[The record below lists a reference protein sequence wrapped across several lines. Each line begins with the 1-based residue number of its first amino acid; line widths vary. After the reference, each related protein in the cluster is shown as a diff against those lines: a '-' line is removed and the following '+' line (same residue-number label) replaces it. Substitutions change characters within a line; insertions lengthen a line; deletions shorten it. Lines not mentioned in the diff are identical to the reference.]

1 MHTSTGTFGSR
12 PLGRALFFTSL
23 FNNYY
28 ISSQHLGRFFLKVE
42 LGFFKV
48 EGHKGLGSNSYRTLK
63 TREPLRDR
71 ALFVALI
78 CGAERPKKFIEA
90 IKCYESLVCT
100 SGKCDYGALIQ
111 GQNHMFRDLSE
122 INFPSIS
129 KRRQNRY
136 RRTCT
141 SLR

>member
-1 MHTSTGTFGSR
+1 MRLFSAKLACLARVYEHVTDRCTPVTGTFGSR
-12 PLGRALFFTSL
+12 PLGRASFFASP

-42 LGFFKV
+42 LSFFKV

-100 SGKCDYGALIQ
+100 SGKY
-111 GQNHMFRDLSE
+111 M
-122 INFPSIS
+122 S
-129 KRRQNRY
+129 KERKHA
-136 RRTCT
+136 
-141 SLR
+141 